1 VKTDTGWLNARVFL
15 GVLVK
20 GRPKKKLSKTSRR
33 RFEAIFL
40 PLRRMGCLYPK
51 NLSIQN
57 IGIPLR
63 MNPKTNASEETLLEV
78 KLYAK
83 KLYR

>member
-1 VKTDTGWLNARVFL
+1 VKTDTGWLNAKVFP
-15 GVLVK
+15 GVLAK
-20 GRPKKKLSKTSRR
+20 ERPKKKLSKTSRR
-33 RFEAIFL
+33 QFEAIFL

-57 IGIPLR
+57 IGISLR
-63 MNPKTNASEETLLEV
+63 MNPKANALKETLLEV